1 MDDFT
6 EKACLCALNRIFG
19 YEPKMATGLISHLG
33 SAREVFNLSG
43 KDIEHLTGAFFKY
56 QGQICRQAVETE
68 MRELES
74 LHRQGISFCGWSE
87 DCYPSLLKECEDPP
101 VGLYVRSATPPE
113 ELWKP
118 LDSIAVVGTRDIS
131 PYGREW
137 CGRIVSALSRCR
149 EKPVIVSGLAL
160 GTDITAHQ
168 KALDCGLPTI
178 GVMATGPES
187 IYPWR
192 NREVAERIVRT
203 PGCALVTDYPP
214 GTAPVALNFLRRNRI
229 IAGLSRATLLIESKI
244 RGGGMMTCRL
254 AYSYNREVY
263 ALPGRVDDIRS
274 QGCNDLIRRKIAEP
288 ITSER
293 ELITSLG
300 FRGSTRAGRPDLES
314 ILTSE
319 YESRLP
325 SGQISIIKDIV
336 RAIKSDRDI
345 TVDLLPERLGV
356 SFQTVA
362 ELVGM
367 LEIDGFISVDLLKR
381 CSINY
386 KNV

>member
-1 MDDFT
+1 
-6 EKACLCALNRIFG
+6 
-19 YEPKMATGLISHLG
+19 
-33 SAREVFNLSG
+33 
-43 KDIEHLTGAFFKY
+43 
-56 QGQICRQAVETE
+56 
-68 MRELES
+68 
-74 LHRQGISFCGWSE
+74 
-87 DCYPSLLKECEDPP
+87 
-101 VGLYVRSATPPE
+101 
-113 ELWKP
+113 
-118 LDSIAVVGTRDIS
+118 
-131 PYGREW
+131 
-137 CGRIVSALSRCR
+137 
-149 EKPVIVSGLAL
+149 
-160 GTDITAHQ
+160 
-168 KALDCGLPTI
+168 
-178 GVMATGPES
+178 
-187 IYPWR
+187 
-192 NREVAERIVRT
+192 
-203 PGCALVTDYPP
+203 
-214 GTAPVALNFLRRNRI
+214 
-229 IAGLSRATLLIESKI
+229 
-244 RGGGMMTCRL
+244 MMTCRL

-300 FRGSTRAGRPDLES
+300 FRGGARAGRPDLES

-325 SGQISIIKDIV
+325 SGQLSIIKDIV